1 MMTNQVGPIPVLSPE
16 ILKQCESVAQ
26 VALTWGKYF
35 IILAFFAALAL
46 IITEM
51 IARLRQPA
59 STRVDA
65 LPDKDWLDALKGV
78 LEAVANLPTWVAI
91 FLAGLALLWLGRE
104 PAEHCVAPPKSS
116 PAAAQPAKGA
126 AQANSPQQ
134 NQTAPETN
142 KTTT

>member
-1 MMTNQVGPIPVLSPE
+1 MMTNQVEQFQVLPPE

-26 VALTWGKYF
+26 VALTWGRAF
-35 IILAFFAALAL
+35 IILAFVAALAL
-46 IITEM
+46 IVTEL
-51 IARLRQPA
+51 IARLRQPTT
-59 STRVDA
+59 TRVDV
-65 LPDKDWLDALKGV
+65 LPDKDWLAALKGV
-78 LEAVANLPTWVAI
+78 LEAVANLPIWVAI
-91 FLAGLALLWLGRE
+91 FLAGLTLLWLARE

-134 NQTAPETN
+134 NQMAPETN